1 MFKKILSVALA
12 YVGIIVG
19 AGLSSGQDLMQYFV
33 SFGLVGL
40 LGVLVLA
47 VLNAFF
53 GKIILTLGS
62 YYRSN
67 DHSEVLSKIAH
78 PITNKILDLSLIISC
93 FVIGFVM
100 IAGAGSNL
108 HQQFG
113 FPIWIGALICTA
125 LVIIVSFMD
134 FEKITNIIGIFTP
147 IIIIMI
153 LIIAGQTF
161 IGKSYNLNHLDMVA
175 RQLTPAMPNIWMAVI
190 NYFALCVMTGVSMAF
205 VLGGSIMRIG
215 VAKKSG
221 TIGGAIVGLII
232 AVASLVLFAN
242 VDSIKGVDI
251 PMLILAKC
259 QEVSYLLDHLG
270 NNWFHSFIYGI
281 QGTCWAHV
289 SNFGIYWNDHVICL
303 NSCLDTRQT
312 KY

>member
-100 IAGAGSNL
+100 IAGAGSTYTRNAEYL
-108 HQQFG
+108 DGCHKLFCTLCDDRCIHG
-113 FPIWIGALICTA
+113 ICTWRLNYA
-125 LVIIVSFMD
+125 NWCRQKKWYHWWCYSRID
-134 FEKITNIIGIFTP
+134 YCCCFT
-147 IIIIMI
+147 
-153 LIIAGQTF
+153 
-161 IGKSYNLNHLDMVA
+161 
-175 RQLTPAMPNIWMAVI
+175 
-190 NYFALCVMTGVSMAF
+190 
-205 VLGGSIMRIG
+205 
-215 VAKKSG
+215 
-221 TIGGAIVGLII
+221 
-232 AVASLVLFAN
+232 
-242 VDSIKGVDI
+242 
-251 PMLILAKC
+251 
-259 QEVSYLLDHLG
+259 
-270 NNWFHSFIYGI
+270 
-281 QGTCWAHV
+281 
-289 SNFGIYWNDHVICL
+289 CL
-303 NSCLDTRQT
+303 SRSCR
-312 KY
+312 